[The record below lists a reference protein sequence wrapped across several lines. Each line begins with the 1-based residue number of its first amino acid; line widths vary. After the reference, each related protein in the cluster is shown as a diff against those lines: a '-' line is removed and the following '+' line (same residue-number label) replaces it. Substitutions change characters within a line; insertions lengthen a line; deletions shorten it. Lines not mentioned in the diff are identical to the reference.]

1 MGQILALLTQLGVN
15 QSFFVMFGLFATTY
29 LIVSFLLTGPVS
41 NLLVERDKRIAG
53 RQKQITKIRSEL
65 LEIQENLS
73 AKRKGAQQ
81 EASSRFA
88 TLKFQAA
95 SEQRK
100 ILTQARD
107 EFALQVKAAREKVEK
122 MLTDEKQKLDRL
134 SVELKEE
141 ILEKLLGSSSAK
153 KITLEKEF

>member
-29 LIVSFLLTGPVS
+29 LIVSFLLTEPVS

-73 AKRKGAQQ
+73 AK
-81 EASSRFA
+81 
-88 TLKFQAA
+88 
-95 SEQRK
+95 
-100 ILTQARD
+100 
-107 EFALQVKAAREKVEK
+107 
-122 MLTDEKQKLDRL
+122 
-134 SVELKEE
+134 
-141 ILEKLLGSSSAK
+141 
-153 KITLEKEF
+153 EKEHNKKQAQDLPL